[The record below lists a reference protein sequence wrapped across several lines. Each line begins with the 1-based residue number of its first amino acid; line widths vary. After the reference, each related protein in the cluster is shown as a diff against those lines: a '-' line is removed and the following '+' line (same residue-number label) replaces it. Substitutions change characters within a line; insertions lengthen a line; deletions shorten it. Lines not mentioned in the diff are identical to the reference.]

1 MGKSIKEQVYDSR
14 IQPLVEQIA
23 AIAKEHDISLVIAAD
38 IGRDEFDRPQVAS
51 TILLFDGCH
60 NTFWNVKRVLFDG
73 HRVVAPPT
81 EENYP
86 DDFILDEEQNDD
98 NKDE

>member
-1 MGKSIKEQVYDSR
+1 MGENIKEQVYDSR

-23 AIAKEHDISLVIAAD
+23 AIAKEHDISLVVAAD

-51 TILLFDGCH
+51 TILLFEGCH

-73 HRVVAPPT
+73 YRVVSPPP
-81 EENYP
+81 EENYS
-86 DDFILDEEQNDD
+86 DDFTLDKEQNDD
-98 NKDE
+98 RKDE

>member
-1 MGKSIKEQVYDSR
+1 MGENIKEQVYDSR

-23 AIAKEHDISLVIAAD
+23 AIAKEHDISLVVAAD
-38 IGRDEFDRPQVAS
+38 IGRDEFERPLVAS
-51 TILLFDGCH
+51 TILLFEGCH
-60 NTFWNVKRVLFDG
+60 NTFWNIKRVLFDG
-73 HRVVAPPT
+73 YRIVAPPT

-86 DDFILDEEQNDD
+86 DDFILDEEQTD

>member
-1 MGKSIKEQVYDSR
+1 MGKNIKEQVYDSR

-51 TILLFDGCH
+51 TILLFEGCH
-60 NTFWNVKRVLFDG
+60 NTFWNVKQVLFDG
-73 HRVVAPPT
+73 YRIVAPPT
-81 EENYP
+81 EESYP
-86 DDFILDEEQNDD
+86 NDFILDEEQTD